1 MIGGVP
7 HVLLAD
13 WRFVRSQTKIRL
25 YQTYIVP
32 VLLYGCE
39 TWSTTKL
46 QCSRIDAFDMWTLRK
61 IPRIPFA
68 MWRMWKSRQPPDAIL
83 SPTWTLANRT
93 LAFHLPGGRQLFVTT
108 GGALWTQ
115 QRSSGVCYER
125 KKTIPPTLPGE
136 PILQWSGSLA
146 VTSCWTFG
154 FSRHRATRHQ
164 CDRHQWTFCYDCT
177 TEKTRVID
185 QWGGEKLLLLSHD
198 TGIWW
203 NPSAVSCIRLHV
215 KYSLLHLRYWM
226 LTLSTALYCF
236 FFFFLNM
243 SAPVYDWQSVA
254 KLKSSVTQFL
264 ITISECV
271 NVRRYTFCDSVLAAQ

>member
-1 MIGGVP
+1 MGAKHGP
-7 HVLLAD
+7 PQSSSALA
-13 WRFVRSQTKIRL
+13 L
-25 YQTYIVP
+25 
-32 VLLYGCE
+32 
-39 TWSTTKL
+39 
-46 QCSRIDAFDMWTLRK
+46 M
-61 IPRIPFA
+61 
-68 MWRMWKSRQPPDAIL
+68 
-83 SPTWTLANRT
+83 
-93 LAFHLPGGRQLFVTT
+93 HLTCGHY
-108 GGALWTQ
+108 A
-115 QRSSGVCYER
+115 RSSGYHSPCDECGSHGNHRMPSSLPPGLWPTEHWPSICLEEGSYSWRLAAHCEHSNVPAEYAIKER

-146 VTSCWTFG
+146 VTSCWTSG